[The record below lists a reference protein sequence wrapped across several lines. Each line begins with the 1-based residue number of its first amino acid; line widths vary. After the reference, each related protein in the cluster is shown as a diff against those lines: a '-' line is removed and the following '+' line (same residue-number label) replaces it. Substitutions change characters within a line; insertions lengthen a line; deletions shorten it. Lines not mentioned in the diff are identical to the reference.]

1 MVPIGLNKIAL
12 ICCFLYLTFWST
24 PDATESEG
32 KKLQWLDG
40 YTGQTVDQLLALE
53 GKYRIDSLVLAFE
66 EALDRKE
73 ARFGERALSDDERI
87 VLAVEAL
94 EREVDNGGYAQFF
107 KNSSR
112 EYAPMIVASLQRIG
126 CRETAA
132 ITEKA
137 IKALGTRHLTADGIK
152 SAMAKN
158 DEQREVKL
166 NRCDH
171 EYYKN
176 PEPIAELLFAFIKTN
191 KDRIR
196 L

>member
-1 MVPIGLNKIAL
+1 M
-12 ICCFLYLTFWST
+12 
-24 PDATESEG
+24 ESDG

-53 GKYRIDSLVLAFE
+53 GKYRIHSLVLVFE
-66 EALDRKE
+66 EALDQKA
-73 ARFGERALSDDERI
+73 ARVGEHALSDEERI

-107 KNSSR
+107 ENSSR

-126 CRETAA
+126 CRETAT

-137 IKALGTRHLTADGIK
+137 IKALGTARLTAGGIK
-152 SAMAKN
+152 SVMAKN
-158 DEQREVKL
+158 DEQRKAKL
-166 NRCDH
+166 NQCDD

-176 PEPIAELLFAFIKTN
+176 PEPIAERLFAFIKTN
-191 KDRIR
+191 KDHIR